1 MHLAF
6 RRFALLVLVAM
17 SAFLALVHG
26 AFTAGDLL
34 ACDWLNGGFG
44 AFMAWSCGYVCL
56 SCVRTDARSGVSEH
70 AS

>member
-56 SCVRTDARSGVSEH
+56 SCVRTDIQTRSESD